1 MRALTRGDVFG
12 GLTNER
18 GRPLQ
23 VLGWWVDA
31 LRALDDPAMREILLW
46 LVRQAGK
53 SQFLAA
59 VAASELMTVRDSY
72 IVFVAASAEQA
83 QAIFA
88 RKLRKPLERLA
99 REMRMSGALNFTQR
113 GIMVPELGSALEV
126 IATNESTVPGRTV
139 TKLIIDE
146 ARYISDD
153 TYAVLAPSCI
163 GAGGQMLIA
172 STAGPPRG
180 FFFELTRNPTPET
193 FLYRGDVNEN
203 PEADAAVV
211 GFVQRRLALI
221 SPAAARR
228 ELGNEFADDGAELI
242 PAALIDAAVDD
253 RLGELPTSSLP
264 AYAFLDL
271 SRKADLTSLV
281 VVVVDKPQR
290 PEAADHLVAAS
301 VQTWD
306 PKASP
311 TGETD
316 FAVVRDALSRL
327 PVRFPDLRKVL
338 VDEGAEAGSVMPF
351 AKSHPQLSMVIDG
364 FVGSVTANQSLW
376 SALVAR
382 LNAQTLSLPRHER
395 LLNELRGLRREE
407 FAFGSKWR
415 VVDSSRRF
423 HRDVSLALAGAVMA
437 AGTTM
442 RCPYCRDESCE
453 YPMPPYGMV
462 DSPHVIAWYE
472 QHQPKLAEPEFIEV
486 EMSQEEYDALSP
498 EERAR
503 LQLIEE

>member
-1 MRALTRGDVFG
+1 MKALTRADVFTR
-12 GLTNER
+12 LTNER
-18 GRPLQ
+18 GKPLRM
-23 VLGWWVDA
+23 LRWWHDA
-31 LRALDDPAMREILLW
+31 LVALDKPDVREILLW

-59 VAASELMTVRDSY
+59 VGASELLTVRDSY
-72 IVFVAASAEQA
+72 TIFVAASAEQA

-99 REMRMSGALNFTQR
+99 REMGMAGALNFTQR
-113 GIMVPELGSALEV
+113 GIAVPELGSALEV

-146 ARYISDD
+146 ARYINDE

-180 FFFELTRNPTPET
+180 FFYELTQNPTPET

-242 PAALIDAAVDD
+242 PAGLIDAAIDD
-253 RLGELPTSSLP
+253 RLGELPASSLP
-264 AYAFLDL
+264 AFAFLDL

-281 VVVVDKPQR
+281 VVVVGPPQR
-290 PEAADHLVAAS
+290 PEAGDHVICAS
-301 VQTWD
+301 VMTWN
-306 PKASP
+306 PKENP

-316 FAVVRDALSRL
+316 FAAVRDALSRL
-327 PVRFPDLRKVL
+327 PVRFPALRKIL
-338 VDEGAEAGSVMPF
+338 VDEGAEAGTVLPY
-351 AKSHPQLSMVIDG
+351 AKSHARLSLLVEG
-364 FVGSVTANQSLW
+364 FTGSVASNQQLW

-423 HRDVSLALAGAVMA
+423 HRDVSLALAGAVLA
-437 AGTTM
+437 AGETQ
-442 RCPYCRDESCE
+442 RCPHCTAPDCE
-453 YPMPPYGMV
+453 YPFPPFGLA
-462 DSPHVIAWYE
+462 DSDYVREWVKLHTPAPVIPERVVIEISDE
-472 QHQPKLAEPEFIEV
+472 QWAA
-486 EMSQEEYDALSP
+486 MSP
-498 EERAR
+498 EEQSRYEVV
-503 LQLIEE
+503 QE